1 MTKTA
6 QQMWGGRFDQAPDDI
21 MIQINASIDTDKR
34 LYRQDIRGSIA
45 HARMLAACRILTPDE
60 SAAIEKGLLAIL
72 EEIETGKFIFKI
84 ELEDIHMNI
93 EARLKDMIGEVAG
106 KLHTARS
113 RNDQVA
119 TDFRLWLKEASQSII
134 AGIETLRATLQTQA
148 QIHHTTIM
156 PGFTHLQIA
165 QPLTLGLHLNAYADM
180 LARDQGRFADA
191 LYRMD
196 ECPLGACALA
206 GTSYPI
212 DRQMTAKELGFRQ
225 PIQNT
230 LDAVSARDFVLEFL
244 SAAAISA
251 NHLSRLA
258 EELVLWSTSQF
269 NFIRISDRFTTG
281 SSIMPQKKN
290 PDAAELVRAKTGK
303 ITGNLMQML
312 MVMKALPL
320 AYNKDMQED
329 KQTVF
334 DVYDT
339 LILCLKAMD
348 GMISGWTV
356 NKDRMLQ
363 DTENGFSTATDLA
376 DWLVK
381 FLNMPFR
388 DAHHVTGKI
397 VKLAEQQHKKL
408 HELALADMQQ
418 IEPKITLQVYSC
430 LNVQDAVR
438 ARGLGN

>member
-1 MTKTA
+1 
-6 QQMWGGRFDQAPDDI
+6 
-21 MIQINASIDTDKR
+21 
-34 LYRQDIRGSIA
+34 
-45 HARMLAACRILTPDE
+45 
-60 SAAIEKGLLAIL
+60 
-72 EEIETGKFIFKI
+72 
-84 ELEDIHMNI
+84 
-93 EARLKDMIGEVAG
+93 
-106 KLHTARS
+106 
-113 RNDQVA
+113 
-119 TDFRLWLKEASQSII
+119 
-134 AGIETLRATLQTQA
+134 
-148 QIHHTTIM
+148 
-156 PGFTHLQIA
+156 
-165 QPLTLGLHLNAYADM
+165 M

-225 PIQNT
+225 PVQNT

-244 SAAAISA
+244 GAAAISA

-269 NFIRISDRFTTG
+269 GFIRISDRFTTG

-329 KQTVF
+329 KQAVF

-348 GMISGWTV
+348 GMMSGWTV

-381 FLNMPFR
+381 FLKMPFR

-418 IEPKITLQVYSC
+418 IEPKITQQVYHC
-430 LNVQDAVR
+430 LNVRDAVR

>member
-21 MIQINASIDTDKR
+21 MIQINTSIDIDKR
-34 LYRQDIRGSIA
+34 LYQQDIRGSIA
-45 HARMLAACRILTPDE
+45 HVHMLAACQILSTDE
-60 SAAIEKGLLAIL
+60 SAAIEKGLTDIL
-72 EEIETGKFIFKI
+72 EEIEAGKFIFKI
-84 ELEDIHMNI
+84 ELEDIHMNV
-93 EARLKDMIGEVAG
+93 EARLKEMIGEVAG

-119 TDFRLWLKEASQSII
+119 TDFRLWLKEAAQSII
-134 AGIETLRATLQTQA
+134 DSIETLRKTLQTQA
-148 QIHHTTIM
+148 QIHHATIM

-165 QPLTLGLHLNAYADM
+165 QPLTLGLHLSAYADM

-212 DRQMTAKELGFRQ
+212 DRRMTAKELGFRQ
-225 PIQNT
+225 PVQNT

-244 SAAAISA
+244 GAAAIGA

-303 ITGNLMQML
+303 ITGNLVQML

-320 AYNKDMQED
+320 SYNKDMQED
-329 KQTVF
+329 KQAVF

-339 LILCLKAMD
+339 LTLCLKAMD
-348 GMISGWTV
+348 GMMSDWAV

-381 FLNMPFR
+381 FLDMPFR

-408 HELALADMQQ
+408 HELSLADMQQ
-418 IEPKITLQVYSC
+418 IEPKINQQVYQC